1 MQACWIWAW
10 FAELV
15 TVALFLLYR
24 IGTNKA
30 KELQQALHE
39 EKYLVGRQLNN
50 LIRAQSVPAPA
61 IEAPQQMPSRSDDE
75 QADLHG
81 QRN

>member
-10 FAELV
+10 FVELV

-24 IGTNKA
+24 IGTTKA
-30 KELQQALHE
+30 KELQRTLHE

-50 LIRAQSVPAPA
+50 LIRAQSAPAPA
-61 IEAPQQMPSRSDDE
+61 MEAPQQILNRGDND
-75 QADLHG
+75 QADLDG
-81 QRN
+81 QRD